1 MKEYTVIFDFDG
13 TLADTV
19 SLMVGLYN
27 KIGPEYGALP
37 ITEDEFDGLRTLGY
51 KKAMK
56 AKNIKIRMLPKIAMT
71 VSKEMKLH
79 MDDVKPYDG
88 IVDTLKRLKARGIN
102 IGILTS
108 NNAGLVHDFLDAND
122 FPEFDFVVS
131 EKTFFGKEKALRRIM
146 NRHDIPKE
154 QMIYVGDEPRDVVS
168 SVKAGVRVFAV
179 TWGLGGVEGLKKTPP
194 DRLVSTP
201 AELYDCVIEAIQ

>member
-1 MKEYTVIFDFDG
+1 MREYTVIFDFDG
-13 TLADTV
+13 TLANTV
-19 SLMVGLYN
+19 SLMIDLYN
-27 KIGPEYGALP
+27 NVGPEYGALP
-37 ITEDEFDGLRTLGY
+37 ITEDEFDELRILGY

-56 AKNIKIRMLPKIAMT
+56 AKNIKLRVLPKIAMT

-88 IVDTLKRLKARGIN
+88 IVDMLKQLKVQGIN
-102 IGILTS
+102 LGILTS
-108 NNAGLVHDFLDAND
+108 NNAGLVHDFLEVND

-131 EKTFFGKEKALRRIM
+131 EKTFFGKEKALKRIM
-146 NRHDIPKE
+146 KRHNIPKE
-154 QMIYVGDEPRDVVS
+154 QIIYVGDEPRDVVS
-168 SVKAGVRVFAV
+168 SIKAGVRVFAV

-201 AELYDCVIEAIQ
+201 SELYDCVIEAIQ